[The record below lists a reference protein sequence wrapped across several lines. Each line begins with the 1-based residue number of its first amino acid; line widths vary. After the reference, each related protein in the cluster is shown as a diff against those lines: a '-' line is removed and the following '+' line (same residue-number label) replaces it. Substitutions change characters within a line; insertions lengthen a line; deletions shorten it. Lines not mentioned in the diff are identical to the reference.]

1 MCRFVAPSLDLACSP
16 LLTGRKAP
24 SPPISCST
32 RARGARGGTS
42 MSTLILAGLLP
53 VTSSGGRAA
62 ALKTTGTMCA
72 PMVQVWSGAPTTTAR
87 TADAIGAISID
98 DDKRRP
104 PASRTSHLFDILAWS
119 RYVRYQQMGL
129 LPHPK
134 KFQTD
139 KVDFC

>member
-1 MCRFVAPSLDLACSP
+1 
-16 LLTGRKAP
+16 
-24 SPPISCST
+24 
-32 RARGARGGTS
+32 

-98 DDKRRP
+98 DDNCRP
-104 PASRTSHLFDILAWS
+104 PASR
-119 RYVRYQQMGL
+119 M
-129 LPHPK
+129 
-134 KFQTD
+134 
-139 KVDFC
+139 